1 MSSQDKHP
9 AGTVAPVTDKHSGTA
24 QALHRRAEAAY
35 KNQTAQP
42 PENLAALSPEAT
54 QRTLH
59 DLRVHQIELE
69 MQNEEL
75 RRIYSELDDERARY
89 FDLYDLAPVGYC
101 TVNEQGLI
109 QQANL
114 TAALLLGM
122 ARGAL
127 VKRPISR
134 FIVKPDQDIYY
145 LCRQQLINTA
155 EPQACELR
163 MLKHDGTQI
172 WVRLAITAARDSS
185 GAPVLRMA
193 LTDVTE
199 SKAMATAMQESEAR
213 YRTLSEVLQE
223 KNRELSN
230 AKSVAEKA
238 SLAKSDF
245 LSSMSHEL
253 RTPLSAILGFA
264 QLIESGAT
272 PPTPSQKQSLNQ
284 ILKAGWYLLEL
295 INEILDLTQIESGK
309 LSLSMETV
317 SLTPV
322 MQECL
327 AMVEPQAQERGVS
340 VAFSPIEMPY
350 FVQADRVRLKQALIN
365 LLSNAIKYNKKD
377 GTVVVDYI
385 VSSPGR
391 MRISV
396 KDTGAGLPPEKLAQL
411 FQPFNRLGQES
422 STVKGTGIG
431 LVACKRLIELMGGV
445 IGVES
450 TVGKGSVFWIELI
463 RDVAPQLAAGNTLP
477 AERAPQAQGSAPRHT
492 LLYVE
497 DNPANLML
505 VEKIIEGHPHL
516 RMLSARDGTHGI
528 TLARAH
534 LPDVILMDIHLP
546 GISGFQALKILR
558 EDPATAHIPVLALSA
573 NAMPHDIEKGREAG
587 FFRYLTKP
595 IKLKEFMEA
604 LDLALEHAETESDGA
619 VVPGSPR

>member
-9 AGTVAPVTDKHSGTA
+9 AATGAPATDQHSSAA
-24 QALHRRAEAAY
+24 QTLRQKAEATLREQA
-35 KNQTAQP
+35 ALSL
-42 PENLAALSPEAT
+42 ENHTTLSPEAT

-59 DLRVHQIELE
+59 ELRVHQIELE

-75 RRIYSELDDERARY
+75 RRAQAELDDERARY

-101 TVNEQGLI
+101 TVSEPGLI
-109 QQANL
+109 LQANL
-114 TAALLLGM
+114 TAALLLGL
-122 ARGAL
+122 ARGEL
-127 VKRPISR
+127 VKQPISR
-134 FIVKPDQDIYY
+134 FIVKLDQDIYY
-145 LCRQQLINTA
+145 LCRQQLIKTGK
-155 EPQACELR
+155 PQACELR

-172 WVRLAITAARDSS
+172 WVRLATTAAQDGS

-213 YRTLSEVLQE
+213 YRTMSEVLQE
-223 KNRELSN
+223 KNRELSS
-230 AKSVAEKA
+230 ARSVAEKA

-309 LSLSMETV
+309 LSLSLETI
-317 SLTPV
+317 SLTAV
-322 MQECL
+322 MHECL
-327 AMVEPQAQERGVS
+327 TMVEPQAQEHGIGVT
-340 VAFSPIEMPY
+340 FLPIEMPY

-365 LLSNAIKYNKKD
+365 LLSNAIKYNKKG
-377 GTVVVDYI
+377 GTVVVDCI
-385 VSSPGR
+385 ESSPGR
-391 MRISV
+391 IRIGV

-431 LVACKRLIELMGGV
+431 LVACKRLVELMGGV

-450 TVGKGSVFWIELI
+450 TVGKGSVFWIELNS
-463 RDVAPQLAAGNTLP
+463 AAALQLAAGTDEPL
-477 AERAPQAQGSAPRHT
+477 APIQARVPHGAALRT
-492 LLYVE
+492 LLYIE
-497 DNPANLML
+497 DNRANMQL
-505 VEKIIEGHPHL
+505 VEQLI
-516 RMLSARDGTHGI
+516 AR
-528 TLARAH
+528 R
-534 LPDVILMDIHLP
+534 PDM
-546 GISGFQALKILR
+546 R
-558 EDPATAHIPVLALSA
+558 
-573 NAMPHDIEKGREAG
+573 
-587 FFRYLTKP
+587 
-595 IKLKEFMEA
+595 
-604 LDLALEHAETESDGA
+604 
-619 VVPGSPR
+619 